1 MEEEKEKEEDE
12 AKEEE
17 KEDSLRTGWSQ
28 SSSST
33 STGTM
38 LLSNPRV
45 MFHDK
50 KTDAGCYL
58 VDHQLNSFAFGDLF
72 VV

>member
-1 MEEEKEKEEDE
+1 MEEEEEEKEEDE
-12 AKEEE
+12 AKE
-17 KEDSLRTGWSQ
+17 DSPRTGWSQ